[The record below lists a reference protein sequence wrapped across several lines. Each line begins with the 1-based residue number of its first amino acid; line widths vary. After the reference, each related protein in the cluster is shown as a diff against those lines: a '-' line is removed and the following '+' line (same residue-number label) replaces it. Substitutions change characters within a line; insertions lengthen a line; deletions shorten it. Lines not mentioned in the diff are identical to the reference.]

1 MKAASRQS
9 GKGASSQIKR
19 PHWANSKHDMKTNE
33 MKNNTDNTTGI
44 DLLAKLEAEIANTIA
59 AYKSLL
65 EQCRKLADT
74 MGYNDDYVIGKVMP
88 KTAADRTNTGRIE
101 VWFQETKDDTVANM
115 LQLEAER
122 AKDREREKLLAS
134 LNLTADQK
142 ALLGF
147 G

>member
-1 MKAASRQS
+1 
-9 GKGASSQIKR
+9 
-19 PHWANSKHDMKTNE
+19 MKTNE